1 MQEKIT
7 VLVKEPGKDAR
18 LERIVPTLE
27 TFRKLLKGHLES
39 VWVKDNVYM
48 YVDEEGK
55 LKGKE
60 PNFRWRHGDTVVGTA
75 VFFAAGDGGAEISLT
90 DEQIAAI
97 EFELELRK
105 LITTPFFQVVV
116 II

>member
-1 MQEKIT
+1 MEKIT
-7 VLVKEPGKDAR
+7 VMVKEPGKDAR
-18 LERIVPTLE
+18 LERIEPTLE
-27 TFRKLLKGHLES
+27 VFRKLVNGHLES

-48 YVDEEGK
+48 YVNEEGK
-55 LKGKE
+55 LKGEE

-75 VFFAAGDGGAEISLT
+75 VFVAAGDGGVEISLT
-90 DEQIAAI
+90 EEQIMAV
-97 EFELELRK
+97 ELELEVRK